1 MIGSGFPLPI
11 NYGSNIAGKDNMK
24 TILTI
29 LLLIPLALS
38 AAILQVSLDGSQAYN
53 SVQSAVN
60 AAADQ
65 DTILIHPGTYFENI
79 EIISRK
85 LTIGSLELTTADSTY
100 IAQTVIDANQSGS
113 CFSITDDSEVTLQG
127 LYLTNGTGTPSPN
140 WGDEKGGAVFVFF
153 SRLNIVNCHIIG
165 NRAWSGAG
173 IFSGYSHTYLAG
185 TVIANNRGKSTGAL
199 AFGGYS
205 LDGIKTL
212 EFDPLNRCSIYNNIA
227 GYCGNDISISSQF
240 YNSID
245 IYLDKATVAADSPY
259 LKECIYT
266 AHYDTQQEFNYNVF
280 INEAATQ
287 QQFADLYISPEGDDA
302 NTGLTPQDPL
312 KTIAL
317 AIQRI
322 GADSQ
327 HPHTIHLANGHY
339 AEDQHFPL
347 NLRSYVSIV
356 GESEEGV
363 IFGGQDIFFLGWDS
377 EKEVTIKN
385 ITFTATTNQEFYL
398 RSLIECITRNKID
411 GIPDKFSLT
420 LENLSFR
427 GIRPVHY
434 DNLLKLA
441 ELQYPEKLILRNITV
456 EDCMVSAGFHL
467 WGGNVFADNVCI
479 NNLHSAPQGRIVGE
493 ALIIFTNNPLFTGG
507 DSVFHNLRIT
517 DCESRSEDGS
527 PSGIVTIN
535 HSFLPT
541 QFRNYFINCT
551 IADNIW
557 STGYGGAINIGEDAK
572 ATFINS
578 IISNEVG
585 MNFML
590 VNKPLPSNL
599 QFLNCLVGPADDPM
613 DTILNLGPNNTIEWF
628 GTNLSSDPEFYAW
641 SADNPY
647 TLGQDSP
654 CIDAGT
660 TDFSIFTIPDWYVFP
675 SYDLAGNPRIY
686 GNQVDLGA
694 YEWQGQTDIED
705 IVTVPVFSIS
715 NYPNPFNPST
725 TITFNIPETG
735 RVTVSIYNIK
745 GQKVKDLIN
754 AEITRGTHSVI
765 WDGKDTFNCDVG
777 SGIYFF
783 KLVSGGQT
791 LIRKAMLMK

>member
-1 MIGSGFPLPI
+1 
-11 NYGSNIAGKDNMK
+11 MK
-24 TILTI
+24 TILMI
-29 LLLIPLALS
+29 LLLLPLTLG
-38 AAILQVSLDGSQAYN
+38 AAILHVAQDGTQAYS

-60 AAADQ
+60 VAADM
-65 DTILIHPGTYFENI
+65 DTILIHPGTYYENI
-79 EIISRK
+79 EIIGRK

-100 IAQTVIDANQSGS
+100 ITQTVIDANQSGS
-113 CFSITDDSEVTLQG
+113 CFSITEDSEITLQG
-127 LYLTNGTGTPSPN
+127 LYLTNGIGTPSPN

-153 SRLNIVNCHIIG
+153 SSLNIVNCHIIG

-173 IFSGYSHTYLAG
+173 IFFGYSNAFLSG
-185 TVIANNRGKSTGAL
+185 TVIANNLGKCSGAL
-199 AFGGYS
+199 SFAGYCV
-205 LDGIKTL
+205 DGPRTI

-227 GYCGNDISISSQF
+227 GICGNDITIISQF
-240 YNSID
+240 YNTID
-245 IYLDKATVAADSPY
+245 IYLDKATVADNSPY
-259 LKECIYT
+259 LKECIT
-266 AHYDTQQEFNYNVF
+266 TEHYDIYQEFTYNVF

-287 QQFADLYISPEGDDA
+287 QQFADLYVSPEGDDA

-327 HPHTIHLANGHY
+327 DPHTIHLANGRY

-347 NLRSYVSIV
+347 NLRSYVSII

-363 IFGGQDIFFLGWDS
+363 IFGGPDVFFLGWDS

-385 ITFTATTNQEFYL
+385 ITFTATTNQEFYQ
-398 RSLIECITRNKID
+398 RALIECITRNKID

-434 DNLLKLA
+434 DNILKLA
-441 ELQYPEKLILRNITV
+441 ELGYPEKLILRNITV
-456 EDCMVSAGFHL
+456 EDCMVTVGFHL
-467 WGGNVFADNVCI
+467 WGGNVFADNVRI
-479 NNLHSAPQGRIVGE
+479 NNLHASPQGVITGK
-493 ALIIFTNNPLFTGG
+493 ALTIFTNNPLFTGG
-507 DSVFHNLRIT
+507 DSVFQNLQIT

-527 PSGIVTIN
+527 PSGIVSIK

-541 QFRNYFINCT
+541 QFRTYFINCT
-551 IADNIW
+551 IADNHW
-557 STGYGGAINIGEDAK
+557 STGYGAAINIGEDAK
-572 ATFINS
+572 VTFINS

-585 MNFML
+585 LNFML
-590 VNKPLPSNL
+590 YNKPLPSNL

-613 DTILNLGPNNTIEWF
+613 DTIFNLGPNNTIEWF

-641 SADNPY
+641 SDDNPY
-647 TLGQDSP
+647 TLGQESP

-660 TDFSIFTIPDWYVFP
+660 TDFSIFTIPDWYSFP
-675 SYDLAGNPRIY
+675 LYDLAGNPRIY
-686 GNQVDLGA
+686 GNQVDIGA

-705 IVTVPVFSIS
+705 LVTVPTFSMF

-725 TITFNIPETG
+725 TIAFSIPETG
-735 RVTVSIYNIK
+735 RVRVSVYNVK
-745 GQKVKDLIN
+745 GEKIKDLLN
-754 AEITRGTHSVI
+754 TEMTRGNHRLV
-765 WDGKDTFNCDVG
+765 WDGKDTNNRNVA
-777 SGIYFF
+777 SGIYFI
-783 KLVSGGQT
+783 KLESVGKTS
-791 LIRKAMLMK
+791 IRKAMLMK